1 MSEMGPMWLTVQLA
15 GVTTAVLLVLGTPL
29 AWWLART
36 RATIK
41 PVVETVTPTS
51 PWRKLETA
59 RCENLPFSLRVTS

>member
-36 RATIK
+36 RATDSAGFL
-41 PVVETVTPTS
+41 PAH
-51 PWRKLETA
+51 TA
-59 RCENLPFSLRVTS
+59 ES